1 MDVRAS
7 CPTQTDIDI
16 STQNGSSLRSDV
28 VDSANA
34 LGLPFSYAN
43 LLQPRCF
50 RVELHNDDGSWQMA
64 CLLQRFVQVGWVGAS
79 LRQTLGSD
87 CELSIIIAV
96 SGTWDVVHS
105 CLWQA
110 EVGTM
115 SLCHG
120 VMPITVDDTFALVS
134 ASLSR
139 YR

>member
-1 MDVRAS
+1 MLSTAPMRWVCRS
-7 CPTQTDIDI
+7 PMPTC
-16 STQNGSSLRSDV
+16 SNLV
-28 VDSANA
+28 VS
-34 LGLPFSYAN
+34 
-43 LLQPRCF
+43 
-50 RVELHNDDGSWQMA
+50 ELKRHNDDGSWQMA

-87 CELSIIIAV
+87 CELSTIIAA